1 MTRGLNLLY
10 LESSENWGGQEYR
23 TCLEINWLNAHG
35 HRAWLMADPRSEV
48 FEKAHTLGTR
58 VIALNMRHRFNP
70 LAWFRIWNFCRAHK
84 IDILKTFS
92 SKDHWLALP
101 AFLLGWPLVRARCVT
116 DDIVK
121 FGRAGI
127 YKYGC
132 SKILA
137 DADAV
142 KQKLATENKIPADK
156 IAVVGSAVDLAR
168 FQNGDGAKFRREMN
182 FAPDTALIVNIG
194 MIRSDKGQMR
204 LVSAAKTVL
213 KQRPNARFLL
223 VGKGTRDGNREER
236 MRDMI
241 AETGFADKILMLG
254 YRWDTPD
261 ILAAANILAISSLG
275 TEASPIVLREAFA
288 AGVPVVATR
297 IGDVPE
303 VVRDGENGLLIE
315 PNDRDALANA
325 IMHFLDHP
333 ELARRC
339 GENARKFAQKHF
351 GFDEM
356 MRTKLDV
363 DLSVLRKRG
372 LVDRVDQLAESS
384 EVSPMRR

>member
-1 MTRGLNLLY
+1 MNLLY

-35 HRAWLMADPRSEV
+35 HSAWLMCDPVTEV
-48 FEKAHTLGTR
+48 FAKANTIGTR
-58 VIALNMRHRFNP
+58 VIALNMQHRFNP
-70 LAWFRIWNFCRAHK
+70 LAWFRIWNFCRAHR

-92 SKDHWLALP
+92 SKDHWLAVP
-101 AFLLGWPLVRARCVT
+101 TFLLGWPVVRARCVT

-137 DADAV
+137 DANAV
-142 KQKLATENKIPADK
+142 KQKLVTENKIASEK

-168 FQNGDGAKFRREMN
+168 FQTGDGAKFRREMN
-182 FAPDTALIVNIG
+182 FAPDAPLIVNIG

-204 LVSAAKTVL
+204 LVSAATTVL
-213 KQRPNARFLL
+213 KQRPDARFIF

-236 MRDMI
+236 MREMI
-241 AETGFADKILMLG
+241 AKTGFADKILMLG
-254 YRWDTPD
+254 FRWDTPD
-261 ILAAANILAISSLG
+261 ILAAANMLAISSLG

-288 AGVPVVATR
+288 AGVPVIATR

-303 VVRDGENGLLIE
+303 IIRDGENGLLVE
-315 PNDRDALANA
+315 PNDRDALADA
-325 IMHFLDHP
+325 IMRFINEPKLAQTCAAN
-333 ELARRC
+333 ARRY
-339 GENARKFAQKHF
+339 AQEHF
-351 GFDEM
+351 GFEQM
-356 MRTKLDV
+356 MRAKLDV
-363 DLSVLRKRG
+363 DLSVLGERRE
-372 LVDRVDQLAESS
+372 VDRVDQLAESS

>member
-1 MTRGLNLLY
+1 MNLLY

-35 HRAWLMADPRSEV
+35 HNAWLMCDPASEV
-48 FEKAHTLGTR
+48 FEKANTLGTR
-58 VIALNMRHRFNP
+58 VIALNMQHRLNP

-84 IDILKTFS
+84 IDIVKTFS
-92 SKDHWLALP
+92 SKDHWLAVP
-101 AFLLGWPLVRARCVT
+101 TFVLGRPIVRARCVT

-132 SKILA
+132 TKILA
-137 DADAV
+137 DANAV
-142 KQKLATENKIPADK
+142 KQKLVVENKIAADK

-182 FAPDTALIVNIG
+182 FAPDTPLIVNIG

-204 LVSAAKTVL
+204 LVRAAATVL
-213 KQRPNARFLL
+213 KQVPHARFIF
-223 VGKGTRDGNREER
+223 VGKGTGDGNREER
-236 MRDMI
+236 MREAI
-241 AETGFADKILMLG
+241 AHAGLADKILMLG

-261 ILAAANILAISSLG
+261 ILAAANMLVISSLG

-288 AGVPVVATR
+288 AGVPVIATR

-303 VVRDGENGLLIE
+303 VVRDGENGLLVE

-325 IMHFLDHP
+325 ILRFLNEP

-339 GENARKFAQKHF
+339 ATSARQYAQKHF
-351 GFDEM
+351 GFEEM
-356 MRTKLDV
+356 MRAKLDV
-363 DLSVLRKRG
+363 DLSVLGERRDI
-372 LVDRVDQLAESS
+372 DRVDQLAESS
-384 EVSPMRR
+384 EVSPVRR